1 MNQQGQWQVSG
12 SEAELYELY
21 KVPRIFRPAAERL
34 LERVPPRPGERVLD
48 VACGTG
54 IVARLAVMRVGPA
67 GKVAGLDLNARMI
80 AMARANTPASARP
93 VEWKQGDAQVL
104 PFEDGSFDRV
114 YCQQGLQFFP
124 DKPRALREMRRAL
137 APGGIAALS
146 VWRPANPGSPY
157 NAALAEGLE
166 KHADATAAKLSLVPF
181 TLGDPSVLG
190 KLAGDA
196 GFEAIEIETA
206 TFTRYIEPTQE
217 WLLQDTAGLPYSTAV
232 ASMDSVTRAAML
244 REIASKLKPYW
255 NGNTFAIPMETHIVI
270 AHK

>member
-1 MNQQGQWQVSG
+1 MNQKEQWQLSG
-12 SEAELYELY
+12 SEAELYERY
-21 KVPRIFRPAAERL
+21 KVPRIFRPSAELL
-34 LERVPPRPGERVLD
+34 LERVPPRSGQRVLD

-54 IVARLAVMRVGPA
+54 IVARLAVPRVGPA
-67 GKVAGLDLNARMI
+67 GKVAGLDLNTGMI
-80 AMARANTPASARP
+80 DMARANTPAGAAP

-114 YCQQGLQFFP
+114 YCQQGLQFLP
-124 DKPRALREMRRAL
+124 DKPRALREMHRVL
-137 APGGIAALS
+137 APGGTVALS

-166 KHADATAAKLSLVPF
+166 KHADATAAKFSLVPF

-190 KLAGDA
+190 KLASDA
-196 GFEAIEIETA
+196 GFETIEIETA
-206 TFTRYIEPTQE
+206 TFTRYVEPTQE
-217 WLLQDTAGLPYSTAV
+217 WLLQDTAGLPYSKAV
-232 ASMDSVTRAAML
+232 ASMDSVTLAAMI

-255 NGNTFAIPMETHIVI
+255 NANTFAIPMETHIVI